1 MEQKNKIRF
10 TLIFE
15 ELGNVHLHKD
25 VGQIPYQL
33 QKHFGYETEIVC
45 RKNEDSYDY
54 LDGELKGLNL
64 RFIEGS
70 IFTFLLKNAKKID
83 VLMLFHIK
91 TETIYLALL
100 YKLLNPKGI
109 LYVKHDL
116 PDHRILYAEWGK
128 RNIFTQLKRII
139 LFKSFLPMLDLFS
152 IECKR
157 TYDQL
162 TAITA
167 SKKIYLPNGF
177 DPEIPAYYGV
187 IPKPSAEKENIILLV
202 GRHGSKQ
209 KNSEFLLK
217 VLDKMGDIGNWQVI
231 FIGAMTDEFIK
242 YKDDF
247 LKSHPSLTGKVHFK
261 GVLDDKKLLFEY
273 YNRSKMLCLPS
284 RWESWGLVC
293 GEALYFGN
301 VLLMSDKIVSAF
313 DLTNDGQ
320 AGFIVESENVE
331 VWADKMSLL
340 MRDQEMLSDYAHW
353 AQEHFR
359 SNLIWKNIL
368 EKLAFRILERR
379 KALCSK

>member
-1 MEQKNKIRF
+1 
-10 TLIFE
+10 
-15 ELGNVHLHKD
+15 
-25 VGQIPYQL
+25 
-33 QKHFGYETEIVC
+33 
-45 RKNEDSYDY
+45 
-54 LDGELKGLNL
+54 
-64 RFIEGS
+64 
-70 IFTFLLKNAKKID
+70 
-83 VLMLFHIK
+83 
-91 TETIYLALL
+91 
-100 YKLLNPKGI
+100 
-109 LYVKHDL
+109 
-116 PDHRILYAEWGK
+116 
-128 RNIFTQLKRII
+128 
-139 LFKSFLPMLDLFS
+139 
-152 IECKR
+152 
-157 TYDQL
+157 
-162 TAITA
+162 
-167 SKKIYLPNGF
+167 
-177 DPEIPAYYGV
+177 
-187 IPKPSAEKENIILLV
+187 
-202 GRHGSKQ
+202 
-209 KNSEFLLK
+209 
-217 VLDKMGDIGNWQVI
+217 MGDIGNWQVI